1 MLLGAGF
8 TALSLVLLVGDGE
21 LASLDCGEGEL
32 LVLKFCCGDGVLL
45 ELASGDGVMPALIV
59 GLGLGDN
66 VPVDV
71 PLLPPALLL

>member
-45 ELASGDGVMPALIV
+45 ELASGDGVMPVLIW
-59 GLGLGDN
+59 GADCGE
-66 VPVDV
+66 PVVV
-71 PLLPPALLL
+71 PLSLLSPPE